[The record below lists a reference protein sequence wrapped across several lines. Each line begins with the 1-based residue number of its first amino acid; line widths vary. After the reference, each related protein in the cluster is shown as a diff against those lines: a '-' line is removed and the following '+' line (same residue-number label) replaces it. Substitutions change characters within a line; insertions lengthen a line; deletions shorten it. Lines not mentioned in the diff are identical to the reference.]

1 MSVTVLYCGNGLNIQ
16 FYIYQTCLKFHLQH
30 KSMANI
36 VNIVNTFGH
45 LVLELIAYLG
55 DLLEINQKVPFV
67 SILVIALYN
76 QFQK

>member
-36 VNIVNTFGH
+36 VNFVNTFG
-45 LVLELIAYLG
+45 VRTNCIFGGFAGNPSENTICFNPG
-55 DLLEINQKVPFV
+55 DCI
-67 SILVIALYN
+67 I
-76 QFQK
+76 